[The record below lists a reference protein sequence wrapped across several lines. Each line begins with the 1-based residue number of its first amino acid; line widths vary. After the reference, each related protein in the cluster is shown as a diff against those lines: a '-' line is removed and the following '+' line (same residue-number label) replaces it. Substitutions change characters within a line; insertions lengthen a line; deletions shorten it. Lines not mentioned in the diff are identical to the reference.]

1 MNAGHDPDDVLELGS
16 RRSRLPGGWRPSL
29 GAVMVAA
36 AALAVGLVAGRAAGG
51 SPRTAVTPR
60 VTVTVTATPQ
70 PAPSGFSGIATPAT
84 AFSFT
89 DSPAL
94 TQDLAS
100 CATQTGRELELGVQV
115 SNQSASDAIVL
126 RTARAVLPLGGLK
139 PLAVLWGP
147 CGSLQT
153 TPGGAGTDVM
163 LEPGETTWLTII
175 FKVQVA
181 CPAPLPVQFSVEFLE
196 QGRSATAKLPGFP
209 DLGGVP
215 YTGCGRSSQAAFADT
230 VTP

>member
-1 MNAGHDPDDVLELGS
+1 V
-16 RRSRLPGGWRPSL
+16 
-29 GAVMVAA
+29 
-36 AALAVGLVAGRAAGG
+36 
-51 SPRTAVTPR
+51 
-60 VTVTVTATPQ
+60 

-153 TPGGAGTDVM
+153 TPGGAGRN
-163 LEPGETTWLTII
+163 LRG
-175 FKVQVA
+175 
-181 CPAPLPVQFSVEFLE
+181 
-196 QGRSATAKLPGFP
+196 
-209 DLGGVP
+209 
-215 YTGCGRSSQAAFADT
+215 
-230 VTP
+230 